1 MGRALSI
8 FLIVVG
14 FLALIGLAFL
24 PREVTVTINVED
36 SSQTVVK
43 PAPPADESDESALE

>member
-8 FLIVVG
+8 FLIIVG

-36 SSQTVVK
+36 SSRTVVES
-43 PAPPADESDESALE
+43 PPVDAPEESAPE